1 MSAPPQA
8 PGAAARVAVLERR
21 GKFLVA
27 EPFFQSGPRLVVTRD
42 RRADV
47 GDLVRGQ
54 PGHRRETGAAPGVR
68 RSPAVWVA
76 RTWRAT

>member
-1 MSAPPQA
+1 M
-8 PGAAARVAVLERR
+8 LERR

-27 EPFFQSGPRLVVTRD
+27 EPFFEGGPRLVVTRD

-47 GDLVRGQ
+47 GDLVVVNPGTAQQSPRRG
-54 PGHRRETGAAPGVR
+54 PRRR
-68 RSPAVWVA
+68 LPAVWAA